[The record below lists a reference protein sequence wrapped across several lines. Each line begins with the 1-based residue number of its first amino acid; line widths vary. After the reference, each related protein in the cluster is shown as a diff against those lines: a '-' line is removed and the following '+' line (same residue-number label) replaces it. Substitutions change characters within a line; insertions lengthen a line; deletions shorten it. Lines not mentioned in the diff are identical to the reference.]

1 MTKLHRRDL
10 KQDEVRTKVAEAVKS
25 VSLHGREVLYIIIIV
40 IAVAAIA
47 FSWFFYEKRQQE
59 ASQNLLGQ
67 GLEKFNSPVGPQT
80 DPNTPK
86 PVYNFNSDAEKYSAA
101 AKDFEKVIADYG
113 NTPAAD
119 MARYLAGVCYF
130 YMKDFAKS
138 EQNLKQSTKI
148 SDRNL
153 LYYQSRMAL
162 ADLYSKTNKPDQ
174 AITSLK
180 EALKPNKPQVP
191 VEYLWLQLAE
201 TYEKAGKKKDARET
215 YQKIV
220 NEYKD
225 SAVSFE
231 AQQKLNQVQ

>member
-47 FSWFFYEKRQQE
+47 FSLFFYEKKQQE
-59 ASQNLLGQ
+59 ASQNILGQ
-67 GLEKFNSPVGPQT
+67 ALEKFNAPVGQQP
-80 DPNTPK
+80 DPTAPK
-86 PVYNFNSDAEKYSAA
+86 PLYNFNSDTEKYNAA
-101 AKDFEKVIADYG
+101 VKDFEKVVSDYG
-113 NTPAAD
+113 NTPAVD

-130 YMKDFAKS
+130 YLKDFSKA
-138 EQNLKQSTKI
+138 EQSLKQSTKV
-148 SDRNL
+148 SDRNV
-153 LYYQSRMAL
+153 LYYQSRTAL
-162 ADLYSKTNKPDQ
+162 ADLYNKTNKPEQ
-174 AITSLK
+174 AIAVLK

-191 VEYLWLQLAE
+191 VEYLLLQLAE
-201 TYEKAGKKKDARET
+201 SYEKAGKKKEAKDT
-215 YQKIV
+215 YQKII

-225 SAVSFE
+225 SPVSFE